1 MTAFWRGL
9 IMIKIMMILKIMM
22 MEKDKYQGK
31 ELEV

>member
-1 MTAFWRGL
+1 
-9 IMIKIMMILKIMM
+9 MIKIMMILKIMM